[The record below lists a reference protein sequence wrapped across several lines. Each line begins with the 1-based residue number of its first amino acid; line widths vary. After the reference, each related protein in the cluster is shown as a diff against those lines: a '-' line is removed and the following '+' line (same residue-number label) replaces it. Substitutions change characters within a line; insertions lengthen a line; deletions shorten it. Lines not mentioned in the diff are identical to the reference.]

1 MGVFIVSL
9 YRKKGS
15 KMEFFGV
22 YDNLIFTVVQ
32 NMEAACKYIGVITRG
47 DGTILIEIIGNIYY
61 V

>member
-22 YDNLIFTVVQ
+22 
-32 NMEAACKYIGVITRG
+32 NM
-47 DGTILIEIIGNIYY
+47 TINIHSR
-61 V
+61 VEHGGGL